1 MKTDA
6 QRIAAFNARMLS
18 SLVDP
23 VLSARQATAVAN
35 FGTYVS
41 DFYTKQQALRALMN
55 GWGISTSA
63 YFGYEA
69 FNGEMYHLSK
79 TASGPSAVLV
89 ATALV
94 AKYVSMFLVAAN
106 LKEIALTIYSITVP

>member
-6 QRIAAFNARMLS
+6 QRIAAYNARMLS

-23 VLSARQATAVAN
+23 TLSAVATMATANYAAYS
-35 FGTYVS
+35 T
-41 DFYTKQQALRALMN
+41 DFYALQAQLRALLD
-55 GWGISTSA
+55 GYGISTSM

-79 TASGPSAVLV
+79 TASGASAVLV

-94 AKYVSMFLVAAN
+94 AKYVSYFLDAAH
-106 LKEIALTIYSITVP
+106 LKDIAFTLYGIVVP

>member
-1 MKTDA
+1 MRTDA
-6 QRIAAFNARMLS
+6 QRIAAYNARMLS

-23 VLSARQATAVAN
+23 TLSAVNTMACDNFATYA
-35 FGTYVS
+35 T
-41 DFYTKQQALRALMN
+41 DFYAAQQQLRVLLD
-55 GWGISTSA
+55 GWGIATPQ
-63 YFGYEA
+63 YFAYEA

-79 TASGPSAVLV
+79 VASGPSAVLM

-106 LKEIALTIYSITVP
+106 LKAICLDIYSITVP

>member
-6 QRIAAFNARMLS
+6 QRIAAYNARMLS

-23 VLSARQATAVAN
+23 TLSAVQTMAAAN
-35 FGTYVS
+35 FAAYST
-41 DFYTKQQALRALMN
+41 DFYALQVQLRALLD
-55 GWGISTSA
+55 GFGISTAA

-79 TASGPSAVLV
+79 ASSGASAVLV

-94 AKYVSMFLVAAN
+94 AKYTSYFLSAAN
-106 LKEIALTIYSITVP
+106 LKTIALQLYNIVVP

>member
-6 QRIAAFNARMLS
+6 QRIANFNSRMLS

-23 VLSARQATAVAN
+23 TLSAVQTMAVAN
-35 FGTYVS
+35 YGAYAT
-41 DFYTKQQALRALMN
+41 DFYAKQQQLRALLD
-55 GWGISTSA
+55 GWGIATPQ

-79 TASGPSAVLV
+79 VASGPSAVLM

-106 LKEIALTIYSITVP
+106 LKAICLDIYSITVP